1 MIGKKFFS
9 PMCHKTMRAKVQRS
23 NARGTFSN
31 SGLNGRGYRKNVRLQ
46 RKTGHISETVKDTAK
61 VTIDHY

>member
-1 MIGKKFFS
+1 
-9 PMCHKTMRAKVQRS
+9 MCHKTMRAKVQRS